1 VQSHCQEALLAY
13 FIIWQ
18 WGSGI
23 RKKELDISIEHFL
36 KTKFSMEV
44 DFEVG
49 DALEKLC
56 SASLVYTRQA
66 ERSKAQLYFAVPPD
80 EALPIVQKELLNAA
94 MLHFS

>member
-36 KTKFSMEV
+36 KTKYIAFLSPSYRENR
-44 DFEVG
+44 E
-49 DALEKLC
+49 
-56 SASLVYTRQA
+56 
-66 ERSKAQLYFAVPPD
+66 
-80 EALPIVQKELLNAA
+80 QKRD
-94 MLHFS
+94 